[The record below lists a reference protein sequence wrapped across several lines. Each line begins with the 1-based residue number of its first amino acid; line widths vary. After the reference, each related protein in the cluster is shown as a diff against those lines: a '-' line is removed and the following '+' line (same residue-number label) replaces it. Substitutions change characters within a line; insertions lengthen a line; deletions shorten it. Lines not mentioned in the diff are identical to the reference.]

1 VNCETA
7 NLAKTLD
14 ASLRQV
20 ELIQEYVKK
29 SGWEGIP
36 FNLRELAWL
45 RVEHPDFSLKE
56 LGSMLDPP
64 LSKSGTAYRMRKLE
78 TLIEAIAGEQQ

>member
-1 VNCETA
+1 MRP

-20 ELIQEYVKK
+20 ELIQEYVK

-36 FNLRELAWL
+36 
-45 RVEHPDFSLKE
+45 
-56 LGSMLDPP
+56 
-64 LSKSGTAYRMRKLE
+64 
-78 TLIEAIAGEQQ
+78 LICEAGLVKG